1 MQIIGISGMPETQI
15 GDYVGAQI
23 LDACTASEIDILDGD
38 ILVVTQKIISKS
50 EGRVVA
56 INDVEPSELAV
67 SISEGHRRDPQ
78 APTSAVATFQPGT
91 QAPAAKSAVR
101 KRSHQTDPPPPTQ
114 TNPIPKTAEET
125 APYRDLPR
133 QT

>member
-1 MQIIGISGMPETQI
+1 MSVQMQIIGISGMPETQI

-67 SISEGHRRDPQ
+67 SISEGHRRDPRHRAGQ
-78 APTSAVATFQPGT
+78 NLV
-91 QAPAAKSAVR
+91 
-101 KRSHQTDPPPPTQ
+101 
-114 TNPIPKTAEET
+114 
-125 APYRDLPR
+125 
-133 QT
+133 